1 MDRNR
6 DSDQRQKYLKEN
18 PDLIEDKLESFKA
31 VWPVYHKHKKK

>member
-6 DSDQRQKYLKEN
+6 ESEQRQKYLKEN
-18 PDLIEDKLESFKA
+18 PDLIEDKLESFKE